1 MVRGAWQARVHEV
14 GRVRHGL
21 VTKPLPKRPGLMDLS
36 DGGPGAQHLWYE
48 GKSPVEMAELTSLM
62 FFLIPSLT
70 MGWGLWVLEGL
81 HLLALMGFSREQLC
95 VSTHLLILMPLSLK
109 VI

>member
-1 MVRGAWQARVHEV
+1 MELRIRW
-14 GRVRHGL
+14 GL
-21 VTKPLPKRPGLMDLS
+21 KRSGGMGLS
-36 DGGPGAQHLWYE
+36 DGGLRGQDLWCE
-48 GKSPVEMAELTSLM
+48 GTSPVGMDELTSPM

-70 MGWGLWVLEGL
+70 VGWGLWVLEGL